1 MSKTEIAKVLRSVIA
16 DCLHRSGREVPE
28 IGSDMKII
36 DGFPGFDSL
45 CGLEATIEL
54 ELRRGFSLEDNVFIK
69 EVQGRPR
76 ARTFG
81 EVVNALLAVANGG
94 SNGGE

>member
-45 CGLEATIEL
+45 CGLEATIDL
-54 ELRRGFSLEDNVFIK
+54 ELRLGVSLDDNIFIK
-69 EVQGRPR
+69 EVQGRPK
-76 ARTFG
+76 ARTFA
-81 EVVNALLAVANGG
+81 EVVTALLAIVNGG
-94 SNGGE
+94 SNGGK

>member
-1 MSKTEIAKVLRSVIA
+1 MSKSEVAKVLRSVIS
-16 DCLHRSGREVPE
+16 DCLSRSGREVPE

-36 DGFPGFDSL
+36 DGLPGFDSL

-54 ELRRGFSLEDNVFIK
+54 ELRLGISLEDNVFIK
-69 EVQGRPR
+69 EVLGRPR

-81 EVVNALLAVANGG
+81 EVVKALLDVVNGD
-94 SNGGE
+94 SNAGE

>member
-1 MSKTEIAKVLRSVIA
+1 MSKSEVAKVLRNVIS

-54 ELRRGFSLEDNVFIK
+54 ELRLGVGLEDNVFIK

-81 EVVNALLAVANGG
+81 EVVNALLAIVNGG
-94 SNGGE
+94 NDGGK